1 MKKERSAGAIVFKKD
16 KEINYLLL
24 HYEAG
29 HWDLPKGHIEEN
41 ESEQQTLKREIE
53 EETGIK
59 DAKIV
64 HGFKEKIQYYFKFK
78 NELISKEVVFYL
90 AKTKTKQIKISF
102 EHIGFEW
109 LSFEEAKEKLT
120 YKNAKL
126 ILEKANKFLKMHK
139 TLEDFY

>member
-16 KEINYLLL
+16 KEIEYLLL
-24 HYEAG
+24 HYESG
-29 HWDLPKGHIEEN
+29 HWDFPKGHIETN
-41 ESEQQTLKREIE
+41 ETEQQTVKREIE

-64 HGFKEKIQYYFKFK
+64 HDFKEKIQYYFKFK

-90 AKTKTKQIKISF
+90 AQTKTKQIKLSF

-109 LSFEEAKEKLT
+109 LPFEKAKEKLT
-120 YKNAKL
+120 FKNAKD
-126 ILEKANKFLKMHK
+126 ILGKANDFLKTHK